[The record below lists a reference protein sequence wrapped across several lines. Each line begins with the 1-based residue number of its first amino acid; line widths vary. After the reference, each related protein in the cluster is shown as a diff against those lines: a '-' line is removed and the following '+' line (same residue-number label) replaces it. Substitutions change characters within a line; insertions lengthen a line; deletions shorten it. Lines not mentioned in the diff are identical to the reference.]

1 MGLCFRISTIN
12 QVDEMSPIENWC
24 YLQGKLKLTAY
35 SVKLKKVVEIANP
48 KIVTMKNGRKAVQ
61 GVAAEDPSSKV
72 FRILSNKDVAEV
84 EKQIG

>member
-1 MGLCFRISTIN
+1 FFQLFAGAKKRYRRSGM
-12 QVDEMSPIENWC
+12 
-24 YLQGKLKLTAY
+24 KLTAY

-61 GVAAEDPSSKV
+61 GVASEDPSSKV
-72 FRILSNKDVAEV
+72 FRILSDKDVAEV